1 MTGSTHLHVID
12 DKLVEPIRHDV
23 PGLLVAPIANAGH
36 LSLTSKSPSHR
47 VVNTLRFAP
56 AWLGGL
62 EGREKEEGQKYK
74 DEIETQVSGEQGE
87 HAKNVVIIFLVLFV

>member
-12 DKLVEPIRHDV
+12 DKLVEPVRHDV
-23 PGLLVAPIANAGH
+23 PGLLVAPIADAGH
-36 LSLTSKSPSHR
+36 LSLPSESPSHR

-62 EGREKEEGQKYK
+62 EGREK
-74 DEIETQVSGEQGE
+74 D
-87 HAKNVVIIFLVLFV
+87 KNTKMKLK